1 VTPPV
6 PFDVAIVGGGASGA
20 LLAIQLL
27 RKAPPRWRRLLLVDR
42 AGDFARG
49 IAYRTEDESHVLNVP
64 AGRMS
69 ALAEDEGHF
78 LAWLQRHVRGAGPDT
93 YALRRLYGDYLS
105 ELLSLTERAF
115 PGVVL
120 ERRQTEVQ
128 GLEETE
134 TGLLLRFASGPDVLA
149 RRAVL
154 ALGNPQPAPL
164 PATRAAQARVWQ
176 SPWPQGGKWPP
187 KRASVLLVGA
197 GLTAIDWIVALAA
210 RGHGG
215 PLHLLSRHGLLP
227 NAHPTASAT
236 PLDLSHLPRGRLRP
250 LLRAVRDA
258 SAQASGDWRAAVDGL
273 RPLAQDI
280 WAGLGDAE
288 RRRFDRHVRTHWE
301 VLRHRL
307 APFVGQQ
314 AESLRASGQLRVHAG
329 RLLGIAKRG
338 PRLEARFRPRGETR
352 LAHLKVDFVINCTG
366 PVGHTAQPDTLVAGL
381 LRTGRARPGP
391 LGLGLA
397 SSPTGA
403 LLNAQGEA
411 SGKLWT
417 LGPVRR
423 GDHWEST
430 AVPDIRQQAL
440 ALAERLVRSV

>member
-1 VTPPV
+1 VTSPV
-6 PFDVAIVGGGASGA
+6 PFDVAIVGGGASGT

-27 RKAPPRWRRLLLVDR
+27 RRAPPSWRLLLVDR

-49 IAYRTEDESHVLNVP
+49 IAYRTRDESHLLNVP

-78 LAWLQRHVRGAGPDT
+78 LAWLKRQVRSAGPDT
-93 YALRRLYGDYLS
+93 YALRRLYGNYLS

-134 TGLLLRFASGPDVLA
+134 AGLLVHFSSGPDALA
-149 RRAVL
+149 RRVVL
-154 ALGNPQPAPL
+154 ALGNPPPAPL
-164 PATRAAQARVWQ
+164 PASRAASARVWQ
-176 SPWPQGGKWPP
+176 SPWPTGATWPP

-197 GLTAIDWIVALAA
+197 GLTAIDWVVALAA
-210 RGHGG
+210 RGHRG

-227 NAHPTASAT
+227 NAHPTASTT
-236 PLDLSHLPRGRLRP
+236 PLDFSHLPRGRLRP

-258 SAQASGDWRAAVDGL
+258 SVEAAGDWRAAVDGL

-280 WAGLGDAE
+280 WVGLGDAE
-288 RRRFDRHVRTHWE
+288 RRRFARHLRSHWE

-307 APFVGQQ
+307 APSVAAR
-314 AESLRASGQLRVHAG
+314 AEGLRASGQLRVHAG

-338 PRLEARFRPRGETR
+338 TRLEARFRPRGESRAAR
-352 LAHLKVDFVINCTG
+352 LEVDFVINCTG
-366 PVGHTAQPDTLVAGL
+366 SAGHTTQPDILVAEL

-397 SSPTGA
+397 SHPSGA
-403 LLNAQGEA
+403 LLDVQGEA
-411 SGKLWT
+411 SAKLWT

-430 AVPDIRQQAL
+430 AVPDIRLQAA
-440 ALAERLVRSV
+440 ALAEHLVRSD